1 MRKTVVLNAVGLSP
15 ALIGPQHTPRLHAFR
30 QSHGLATVDSVIPAV
45 TTTVQSTYLTGRWPG
60 GNDGHGAVA
69 NGWYFRD
76 TSEIR
81 FWLQSNKLVA
91 GDKVWDRAKQL
102 DPAFTCAN
110 LFWWYNMYSTAD
122 YSVTPRPM
130 YPADGRKIPDC
141 YTHPPDLRDQLQ
153 SKLGTFPLFNF
164 WGPAT
169 SIKATTW
176 IADAA
181 VEVDR
186 KHNATLTLV
195 YLPHM
200 DYVLQKEGPAGP
212 NVGADLRQLDAEC
225 GKLIDHFQSHG
236 ARVIVLSEY
245 GITPVDR
252 PVHLNRVLR
261 EAGLLAVRDE
271 LGRDMLD
278 PGASKAFAV
287 ADHQVAHVYVND
299 RTKLTDVTRLLAATP
314 GVAAVLDEGAQRAHH
329 LDHPRSGDLVCLAEP
344 RAWFTYYFWLDD
356 ARAPDYARTVDIH
369 RKPGY
374 DPVELFLDPGIKAP
388 KAKIA
393 WTLARRKLG
402 FRAMMNV
409 IPLDATLVKGS
420 HGLAAARAEEGPVL
434 MSSEPSLLGSDRV
447 PAVGVHDLILRHL
460 TT

>member
-1 MRKTVVLNAVGLSP
+1 
-15 ALIGPQHTPRLHAFR
+15 
-30 QSHGLATVDSVIPAV
+30 
-45 TTTVQSTYLTGRWPG
+45 
-60 GNDGHGAVA
+60 
-69 NGWYFRD
+69 
-76 TSEIR
+76 
-81 FWLQSNKLVA
+81 
-91 GDKVWDRAKQL
+91 
-102 DPAFTCAN
+102 
-110 LFWWYNMYSTAD
+110 
-122 YSVTPRPM
+122 
-130 YPADGRKIPDC
+130 
-141 YTHPPDLRDQLQ
+141 
-153 SKLGTFPLFNF
+153 
-164 WGPAT
+164 
-169 SIKATTW
+169 
-176 IADAA
+176 
-181 VEVDR
+181 
-186 KHNATLTLV
+186 
-195 YLPHM
+195 
-200 DYVLQKEGPAGP
+200 
-212 NVGADLRQLDAEC
+212 
-225 GKLIDHFQSHG
+225 
-236 ARVIVLSEY
+236 VIVLSEY
-245 GITPVDR
+245 GITAVDL

-278 PGASKAFAV
+278 PGASKALAV

-299 RTKLTDVTRLLAATP
+299 RAKLADVARLLAATP
-314 GVAAVLDEGAQRAHH
+314 GVAAVLDDDAKRAHH
-329 LDHPRSGDLVCLAEP
+329 LDHPRSGDLICLAEP

-374 DPVELFLDPGIKAP
+374 DPVELFLDPGIKVP

-420 HGLAAARAEEGPVL
+420 HGLPAGRAEDGPIL